1 MSILDWTVLLGT
13 ITLIVTYGIWKSR
26 GSKNIEGYL
35 LGNKQMKWWT
45 IGLSVMATQASAITF
60 LSTPGQAFDDGM
72 RFIQLYLGLPIA
84 MVILSITAIPIYYR
98 LKVYTAYEYL
108 ESRFDIRARSLAAF
122 LFLISRG
129 LAAGITIY
137 APSLIL
143 STILGWPL
151 YYTNAI
157 IGVLVILY
165 TVSGGTQA
173 VSQTQ
178 KYQMMVMIGGMV
190 VAGFMVLQLLPQDVG
205 FSNAMHIAGNMGKLN
220 LLDFSFN
227 FEDRYNIW
235 SGLIGGLFLALSYFG
250 TDQSQVQRYLGGSSI
265 KESRLGLIFNGL
277 VKIPMQFLI
286 LLVGVLV
293 FVFYQFVQPPVF
305 FNQAAYE
312 LVETSDYQPQLKEI
326 EKQHEQV
333 FNQKREHI
341 YQLMEELETGKAN
354 TTTQSKINAL
364 EKQQESIENK
374 AAGLVKKVNPDA
386 EDEDTDYVF
395 ISFVIKYLPEGVVGL
410 LLAVIFSAAMSST
423 AGELNALASTST
435 VDIYKRSINK
445 NGSDIHYLTASRL
458 LTLMWG
464 ILAIAF
470 ATFFSLLDNLIE
482 AVNIIGSL
490 FYGTILGIFLV
501 AFYIK
506 KIGGTS
512 VFIAAIIAEL
522 VVVTFFVLTMLEIVA
537 IGYLWYNVIGCTIVI
552 ILSYIFYLFAPAK
565 NKNNR

>member
-1 MSILDWTVLLGT
+1 MSILDWVVLLGT
-13 ITLIVTYGIWKSR
+13 ITLIVSYGVWKSR

-108 ESRFDIRARSLAAF
+108 ETRFDIRARSLAAF

-157 IGVLVILY
+157 IGALVILY

-178 KYQMMVMIGGMV
+178 KYQMMVMIGGMA
-190 VAGFMVLQLLPQDVG
+190 VAGVMVLQLLPQDVG

-235 SGLIGGLFLALSYFG
+235 SGIIGGLFLALSYFG
-250 TDQSQVQRYLGGSSI
+250 TDQSQVQRYLTGSSI

-305 FNQAAYE
+305 FNQAAYA
-312 LVETSDYQPQLKEI
+312 LVENSDYQPQLNEI
-326 EKQHEQV
+326 EEEHTQV
-333 FNQKREHI
+333 FNQKREQI
-341 YQLMEELETGKAN
+341 YQLMQEVEKGEAN
-354 TTTQSKINAL
+354 PTTQSKINAL
-364 EKQQESIENK
+364 EKQQENIENK
-374 AAGLVKKVNPDA
+374 AAGLVKTVNPDA

-435 VDIYKRSINK
+435 VDIYKRSIKK
-445 NGSDIHYLTASRL
+445 NGSEKHYLTASRL

-506 KIGGTS
+506 RIGGTS
-512 VFIAAIIAEL
+512 VFIAAIIAEII
-522 VVVTFFVLTMLEIVA
+522 VVSFFVLNMLEIVA
-537 IGYLWYNVIGCTIVI
+537 IGYLWYNVIGCITVV
-552 ILSYIFYLFAPAK
+552 ILSFIFHLFTLAN
-565 NKNNR
+565 NKSN

>member
-341 YQLMEELETGKAN
+341 YQLMEEVETGKAN

>member
-341 YQLMEELETGKAN
+341 YQLMEEVETGKAN

-522 VVVTFFVLTMLEIVA
+522 VVITFFVLTMLEIVA

>member
-1 MSILDWTVLLGT
+1 MSTLDYIVLFGT
-13 ITLIVTYGIWKSR
+13 IFLIVAYGIWKSR
-26 GSKNIEGYL
+26 GSKNIEGFL
-35 LGNKQMKWWT
+35 LGNKSMKWWT

-72 RFIQLYLGLPIA
+72 RFIQLYFGLPIA

-108 ESRFDIRARSLAAF
+108 ENRFDIRARSLAAF
-122 LFLISRG
+122 LFMVSRG

-137 APSLIL
+137 APSLIM

-151 YYTNAI
+151 YYTNVI
-157 IGVLVILY
+157 IGALVILY

-178 KYQMMVMIGGMV
+178 KYQMMVMIGGMA
-190 VAGFMVLQLLPQDVG
+190 VAGIMVFQLLPKEVN
-205 FSNAMHIAGNMGKLN
+205 FSSAMHIAGNMGKLN
-220 LLDFSFN
+220 LVDFSFD
-227 FEDRYNIW
+227 FENRYNIW
-235 SGLIGGLFLALSYFG
+235 SGIIGGLFLALSYFG
-250 TDQSQVQRYLGGSSI
+250 TDQSQVQRYLTGTSVR
-265 KESRLGLIFNGL
+265 ESRLGLLFNGL

-312 LVETSDYQPQLKEI
+312 QVQSSDMQPQLQEL
-326 EKQHEQV
+326 EQQHARV
-333 FNQKREHI
+333 FEQKRQKI
-341 YQLMEELETGKAN
+341 YDLMSEVKEGNASENTRNSINQLEAEQSQIEERV
-354 TTTQSKINAL
+354 
-364 EKQQESIENK
+364 
-374 AAGLVKKVNPDA
+374 AGLVKTINPDA

-395 ISFVIKYLPEGVVGL
+395 ISFVIKYLPEGIVGL

-435 VDIYKRSINK
+435 VDIYKRSIK
-445 NGSDIHYLTASRL
+445 KKGSERHYLHASRW
-458 LTLMWG
+458 LTLLWG
-464 ILAIAF
+464 MLAIAF

-482 AVNIIGSL
+482 AVNIVGSL

-501 AFYIK
+501 AFYLK
-506 KIGGTS
+506 RIGGTS
-512 VFIAAIIAEL
+512 VFIAAILAEIVVIA
-522 VVVTFFVLTMLEIVA
+522 FFVLNMLEVIA
-537 IGYLWYNVIGCTIVI
+537 IGYLWYNVIGCVMVI
-552 ILSYIFYLFAPAK
+552 LISYLIHFLTPADK
-565 NKNNR
+565 V